1 MRGGLFRL
9 SVLDEPGQVGEE
21 KHQRHDAGHDE
32 QTKSEVGGQNVENG
46 GGVLRLGH
54 EQIVGAWADDAVG
67 GKGDGG
73 QHAKQGIGLDGR
85 FDRRAHVMHED
96 HIENGDVAQ
105 RVLTPEL
112 IVAEAGRA
120 GVGDDRRGDE
130 GKDGAREQP
139 EVDDVKQRLRLGDD
153 QIAAKNNAPAAHR
166 NGQVVNG
173 IGIQLGNTHQTPEI
187 RHLRDDHGKG

>member
-32 QTKSEVGGQNVENG
+32 QTKSEVWGQNVENG

-54 EQIVGAWADDAVG
+54 EQIVGARADNAVG

-85 FDRRAHVMHED
+85 FDRRAHLMYED
-96 HIENGDVAQ
+96 HIENGDIAQ

-120 GVGDDRRGDE
+120 RVGDDRRGDQ

-153 QIAAKNNAPAAHR
+153 QVAAKDDGPAAHGD
-166 NGQVVNG
+166 GQVIHRVG
-173 IGIQLGNTHQTPEI
+173 LEIGHADQPPEVG
-187 RHLRDDHGKG
+187 HF